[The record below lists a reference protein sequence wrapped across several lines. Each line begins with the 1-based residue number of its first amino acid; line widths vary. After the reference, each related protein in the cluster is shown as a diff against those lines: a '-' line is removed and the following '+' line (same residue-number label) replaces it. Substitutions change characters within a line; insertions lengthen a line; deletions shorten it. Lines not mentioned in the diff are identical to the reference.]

1 MGRLTPLQWR
11 GRRRHRQLAALLAWA
26 CGLVLGFASSS
37 ASASDERST
46 TSLLHDVR
54 KLVGA
59 QEDTG
64 WLIDR
69 YEIEDLMS
77 HALYSV
83 CQVESATRTRALVR
97 AEGAVVAQGGPLE
110 QAIKGG
116 RDVDEL
122 GDLITATRVRDVLA
136 EAIRRAP
143 RDCPIHIAAAPD
155 FRGVQSD
162 AYRTTLNLELGGL
175 LVAQRSQGRSDVGGG
190 GSGRLLLGYGL
201 SHTFSLL
208 FGGEIGGN
216 ALFRRGDEQ
225 TQFPIQLLGA
235 APLVL
240 RAHHG
245 TFLHD
250 LELAPLVLFTDER
263 EPHPSYGFRV
273 GGLVGLSTFR
283 IHNIMPWA
291 GVGLAF
297 EYLFENDHRTQIVAA
312 KGGGRIG
319 FDWDF

>member
-1 MGRLTPLQWR
+1 M
-11 GRRRHRQLAALLAWA
+11 RQLRQAPRHGFNMRRLFTVAAAVGALLVARA
-26 CGLVLGFASSS
+26 
-37 ASASDERST
+37 ASADERRAADA
-46 TSLLHDVR
+46 LLHDVR

-69 YEIEDLMS
+69 YEIEDLMGD
-77 HALYSV
+77 AIYST
-83 CQVESATRTRALVR
+83 CQVNVAARWRALAS
-97 AEGAVVAQGGPLE
+97 AERTIAELGGPLDRAYAE
-110 QAIKGG
+110 AG
-116 RDVDEL
+116 DADDL

-136 EAIRRAP
+136 EAIQRAP
-143 RDCPIHIAAAPD
+143 RDCPIWLEPDED
-155 FRGVQSD
+155 FRGVQTD
-162 AYRTTLNLELGGL
+162 ADRFTLNLEVGGL
-175 LVAQRSQGRSDVGGG
+175 LLLQRSGGENSVGGG

-201 SHTFSLL
+201 SHKYNLL
-208 FGGEIGGN
+208 FGGEVGGN

-225 TQFPIQLLGA
+225 TQFPVQLQLA
-235 APLVL
+235 APLVV

-250 LELAPLVLFTDER
+250 LELAPLFFFTDE
-263 EPHPSYGFRV
+263 EEVHPSYGVRV
-273 GGLVGLSTFR
+273 GGLIGLSTFR

-297 EYLFENDHRTQIVAA
+297 EYLFENDHRPQITAM